1 MGRRERGR
9 GAEAAQMAAVHP
21 GAPALLGKRARNEEA
36 WRPGAGI
43 PFSHDGT
50 PEAVSLRAKMM
61 RTSLLYSE
69 LQTQVSLALMRR
81 RERDAREIRLSAE
94 IAKSN
99 PLQLPGEAPAHNKTA
114 VDDASERV
122 VASPEQNTAELD
134 VKGKPR
140 LEAERSLPLPL
151 TQTVLN
157 EAFADLDAGTRASIE
172 TCMKCWREN
181 KLPAADV
188 LDTVKSF
195 AGASPALKK
204 AFALEEAVEGEVAS
218 TEEMREILLSSC

>member
-1 MGRRERGR
+1 
-9 GAEAAQMAAVHP
+9 MAAVLHP
-21 GAPALLGKRARNEEA
+21 GAPVLTGKRTREDA

-43 PFSHDGT
+43 PFSERGT
-50 PEAVSLRAKMM
+50 PQDVALRAKMM

-81 RERDAREIRLSAE
+81 RERDAKEMRLSAE

-99 PLQLPGEAPAHNKTA
+99 PLQLPGEAPAQNKTA
-114 VDDASERV
+114 GEDTI
-122 VASPEQNTAELD
+122 VASPEQNTAEL
-134 VKGKPR
+134 VVEGKPR

-151 TQTVLN
+151 TQAVLD

-172 TCMKCWREN
+172 TCIKCWREN

-195 AGASPALKK
+195 AGSSPVLKK

-218 TEEMREILLSSC
+218 TEEMREILELSA